1 MLRRVRVE
9 YFLKGEFRGANLYTS
24 PMLSPFNYHSE
35 GSSATS

>member
-9 YFLKGEFRGANLYTS
+9 YFFKGEFRDSNLYTS
-24 PMLSPFNYHSE
+24 PMLSPFNYRNE